1 MRLAF
6 ICSKLPEINFYQKIH
21 LITKNIYDFN
31 RIMMISHKQQIS
43 LSKIEEEYEG
53 DFLKDDDQMFKL
65 KQIIN
70 ELDDLDR
77 SLLIMY
83 ADEGSMAKAG
93 KKFNVSAA
101 TIYSNI
107 KRIRN
112 IIKEKL

>member
-1 MRLAF
+1 MTFQKQHISL
-6 ICSKLPEINFYQKIH
+6 QKI
-21 LITKNIYDFN
+21 ID
-31 RIMMISHKQQIS
+31 
-43 LSKIEEEYEG
+43 EYNS
-53 DFLKDDDQMFKL
+53 DIFIDDDNMYKL

-77 SLLIMY
+77 AILIVY

-101 TIYSNI
+101 TIYTNI

>member
-1 MRLAF
+1 MTF
-6 ICSKLPEINFYQKIH
+6 QKQH
-21 LITKNIYDFN
+21 T
-31 RIMMISHKQQIS
+31 S
-43 LSKIEEEYEG
+43 LSKIIDEYNS
-53 DFLKDDDQMFKL
+53 DIFVDDDRIFRI

-77 SLLIMY
+77 AILIVY

-107 KRIRN
+107 KRIRQE
-112 IIKEKL
+112 IKEKL

>member
-1 MRLAF
+1 M
-6 ICSKLPEINFYQKIH
+6 K
-21 LITKNIYDFN
+21 
-31 RIMMISHKQQIS
+31 SHKQQIS
-43 LSKIEEEYEG
+43 LQKIEEEYIG
-53 DFLKDDDQMFKL
+53 DFLKDDDRIFRL
-65 KQIIN
+65 KEVIN

-77 SLLIMY
+77 AILIVY

-107 KRIRN
+107 KRIRQ

>member
-1 MRLAF
+1 MNW
-6 ICSKLPEINFYQKIH
+6 K
-21 LITKNIYDFN
+21 
-31 RIMMISHKQQIS
+31 KQHTS
-43 LSKIEEEYEG
+43 LKKIEEEYV
-53 DFLKDDDQMFKL
+53 DDIFVDDDKMYKL

-77 SLLIMY
+77 SILIIY

-93 KKFNVSAA
+93 RKFNVSAA
-101 TIYSNI
+101 TIYTNI

>member
-1 MRLAF
+1 MNWKKEHISL
-6 ICSKLPEINFYQKIH
+6 QKI
-21 LITKNIYDFN
+21 IDEYDSNIFIDDERMY
-31 RIMMISHKQQIS
+31 
-43 LSKIEEEYEG
+43 KI
-53 DFLKDDDQMFKL
+53 

-77 SLLIMY
+77 SLLIIY

-93 KKFNVSAA
+93 SKLNVSAA
-101 TIYSNI
+101 TIYANI

>member
-1 MRLAF
+1 
-6 ICSKLPEINFYQKIH
+6 
-21 LITKNIYDFN
+21 
-31 RIMMISHKQQIS
+31 MILHKQQVS

-53 DFLKDDDQMFKL
+53 DFIKDDERMFKL
-65 KQIIN
+65 KQLID

-77 SLLIMY
+77 AILIIY

-93 KKFNVSAA
+93 KKLNVSAA
-101 TIYSNI
+101 TIYANI

>member
-1 MRLAF
+1 
-6 ICSKLPEINFYQKIH
+6 
-21 LITKNIYDFN
+21 
-31 RIMMISHKQQIS
+31 MISHKQQIS

-65 KQIIN
+65 KEIIKN
-70 ELDDLDR
+70 LDDLDR
-77 SLLIMY
+77 SILIIY

-101 TIYSNI
+101 TIYTNI